1 MTCWGCDEGYLQP
14 NRSQTVDRG
23 CIHEWNTVLCHP
35 KHAAQWHSWHVTS
48 ILRYL
53 QTLWFKP
60 NWWTMRSM
68 RCHTTANLA
77 SASKPL
83 TATGAYSLLIQ
94 PRLWVT
100 TCGAKPWAAS
110 YLCQCRGEERNIMAT
125 LHKANYRCGCLL
137 ALLSRQCDA
146 WALWCQRGTSLIGG
160 DICPLRFRERMTK
173 HFL

>member
-1 MTCWGCDEGYLQP
+1 MKDIYSPTAVRQSIVAVYMSEIQCSVILSMQHSGTHGMSPPFCDTSRLYDLNRTDEQCEACDVTPQP
-14 NRSQTVDRG
+14 TWQ
-23 CIHEWNTVLCHP
+23 
-35 KHAAQWHSWHVTS
+35 
-48 ILRYL
+48 
-53 QTLWFKP
+53 
-60 NWWTMRSM
+60 
-68 RCHTTANLA
+68 

-110 YLCQCRGEERNIMAT
+110 YLCQCRGEERNIMVT

-160 DICPLRFRERMTK
+160 DIWPLRFGERMTK

>member
-48 ILRYL
+48 ILRYF

-110 YLCQCRGEERNIMAT
+110 YLCQCGGEERNIMAT

-160 DICPLRFRERMTK
+160 DIWPLRFGERMTK